1 MIFLETMG
9 AWQLVIILTIL
20 LLGILPTIIA
30 LIDIL
35 KNQFDGNRKLIWL
48 LIVVLTNIFGAFLYF
63 LIGRDQRIKS

>member
-1 MIFLETMG
+1 MIFLESMG
-9 AWQLVIILTIL
+9 TWQLVIILTIL

-48 LIVVLTNIFGAFLYF
+48 LVVVITNIFGAFLYF
-63 LIGRDQRIKS
+63 LIGRNQRIKN